1 VWTDQVSTAGT
12 HETDPLGL
20 APGPGPRPSPMTPA
34 QPTGWERARPVWS
47 VPIRVLV
54 LGAAALLLAG
64 SFLPWA
70 RAEAGP
76 FTATKNG
83 IDGDGVLT
91 LVLAIV
97 IALLFFLARN
107 AKVTAWLIVGLGALA
122 TIVAVIDVAD
132 VSNRADDLERQAV
145 GLGAT
150 VSVGSGLWMA
160 LAGGVIATVGGIVAL
175 VRGPENGERERGGR

>member
-1 VWTDQVSTAGT
+1 
-12 HETDPLGL
+12 
-20 APGPGPRPSPMTPA
+20 
-34 QPTGWERARPVWS
+34 

-54 LGAAALLLAG
+54 LGGAALLLAG

-107 AKVTAWLIVGLGALA
+107 PKVTAWLIVGLGAVA
-122 TIVAVIDVAD
+122 TIVTVIDIAD
-132 VSNRADDLERQAV
+132 VNQRADDITSV
-145 GLGAT
+145 SSFAT
-150 VSVGSGLWMA
+150 TSGRKPP
-160 LAGGVIATVGGIVAL
+160 LA
-175 VRGPENGERERGGR
+175 